1 MTGRNMS
8 SNLSWTRSLPLALAD
23 YSVAIDKDAAL
34 TRCYFNRGNLYLMLG
49 EYQRAI
55 DDFTEAL
62 GPSKDAVI
70 LARRGQAY
78 EALGRLDEALTDF
91 REALAIA
98 PSLESAEEGFAR
110 ITEQQKRTDR
120 GK

>member
-1 MTGRNMS
+1 
-8 SNLSWTRSLPLALAD
+8 
-23 YSVAIDKDAAL
+23 
-34 TRCYFNRGNLYLMLG
+34 MLG

-98 PSLESAEEGFAR
+98 PNLESAEEGFAR

>member
-1 MTGRNMS
+1 
-8 SNLSWTRSLPLALAD
+8 
-23 YSVAIDKDAAL
+23 
-34 TRCYFNRGNLYLMLG
+34 MLG

-70 LARRGQAY
+70 LARRG
-78 EALGRLDEALTDF
+78 LGRLDEALTDF

>member
-1 MTGRNMS
+1 M
-8 SNLSWTRSLPLALAD
+8 
-23 YSVAIDKDAAL
+23 
-34 TRCYFNRGNLYLMLG
+34 
-49 EYQRAI
+49 
-55 DDFTEAL
+55 
-62 GPSKDAVI
+62 
-70 LARRGQAY
+70 ARRGQAY